1 MLSHVTLRGNGKQ
14 TIFLDDVDYSTFPRM
29 LMAVKAQFAWLI
41 HTYCLMPNHYH
52 LVVETEQPLS
62 KAMHVLNG
70 RYARRFNKRHGR
82 TGHLFEGPYDA
93 KPVDSDEYFT
103 ECLRYVADN
112 PVRAGLCGI
121 AADWPWS
128 GGETYD
134 PHRDPERQRLPPA

>member
-14 TIFLDDVDYSTFPRM
+14 KIFLDDADYSTFLRM
-29 LMAVKAQFAWLI
+29 LMTVKKQFEWLI

-52 LVVETEQPLS
+52 LVVETEHPLP
-62 KAMHVLNG
+62 KAMHLLNG
-70 RYARRFNKRHGR
+70 RFAHRFNRRHDR
-82 TGHLFEGPYDA
+82 SGHLFEGPYEA

-112 PVRAGLCGI
+112 PVRAGLCAT
-121 AADWPWS
+121 AAEWPWS

-134 PHRDPERQRLPPA
+134 PHHDPERLPPA